1 MNASICDIAK
11 GYKIPVDHLRW
22 YAAFH
27 EKEKQVHIHMVVFS
41 SDPKEG
47 YLTKQGIREI
57 KSAFAKQI
65 YRQDMISVYERQ
77 TEYRNTLQRDAESV
91 MVELIDK
98 IEHGGIHS
106 EKLERLTAELAERL
120 KSTSGKK
127 VYGYL
132 PPTLKRIVDEIVDG
146 LAKDERVSA
155 AYALWQ
161 EMRDE
166 VCRTYSENLPERL
179 PLSRQKEFKP
189 VRNMVIREALKLSEM
204 PFTFEDEGIAAAE
217 QDALPDGAEPIAA
230 HPTEGNPSPDEADV
244 HFCMAWS
251 DSYREARTYLF
262 GSEET
267 PQDFMRAFELFK
279 TEAQRGNALAMYDLG
294 RMHADGLGGE
304 ADMEAAQRW
313 YAKALDAFLAVED
326 EKANRYA
333 EYRIGKLYAAGCG
346 TEQDYTEA
354 ANWFGIS
361 SEQNYMYAQYSLA
374 GLYRQGKGVAQDDA
388 KAHGLYL
395 RSASQGF
402 PYAAFEL
409 GKMFRDGTGCAVDA
423 VNAAEYFRQAFAGF
437 RSLEKQSHDDKLQYR
452 IGWMHLHGVGT
463 EKDEA
468 LAREWFEKASRLGNA
483 HAQYQLAKLILGAT
497 TQAEPEQVALAMAW
511 LHKAAEAG
519 QDCAQYAL
527 GKLYSQGNAV
537 EKDIPKALA
546 FFTQAAKQGNDYAA
560 YALGKLLLE
569 RGDTGEGIRWLKQAA
584 DAGNQFARYRLGKI
598 YLMGEAAPKDVDAAI
613 AYLTASAGQGNQ
625 YAQYTLGKLYLLGRE
640 VERDRDT
647 AMRWLSLSAAQ
658 GNTYAQYFIDH
669 MDDFRGTPAASAV
682 LRMLHHMGSIFR
694 DNSTADGIHVGMQID
709 KKLRRKMKQK
719 KIAMGHK
726 ADDHEQEQKYI
737 MKQ

>member
-1 MNASICDIAK
+1 
-11 GYKIPVDHLRW
+11 
-22 YAAFH
+22 
-27 EKEKQVHIHMVVFS
+27 
-41 SDPKEG
+41 
-47 YLTKQGIREI
+47 
-57 KSAFAKQI
+57 
-65 YRQDMISVYERQ
+65 
-77 TEYRNTLQRDAESV
+77 
-91 MVELIDK
+91 
-98 IEHGGIHS
+98 
-106 EKLERLTAELAERL
+106 
-120 KSTSGKK
+120 
-127 VYGYL
+127 
-132 PPTLKRIVDEIVDG
+132 
-146 LAKDERVSA
+146 
-155 AYALWQ
+155 
-161 EMRDE
+161 
-166 VCRTYSENLPERL
+166 
-179 PLSRQKEFKP
+179 
-189 VRNMVIREALKLSEM
+189 
-204 PFTFEDEGIAAAE
+204 
-217 QDALPDGAEPIAA
+217 
-230 HPTEGNPSPDEADV
+230 
-244 HFCMAWS
+244 
-251 DSYREARTYLF
+251 
-262 GSEET
+262 
-267 PQDFMRAFELFK
+267 
-279 TEAQRGNALAMYDLG
+279 
-294 RMHADGLGGE
+294 
-304 ADMEAAQRW
+304 
-313 YAKALDAFLAVED
+313 
-326 EKANRYA
+326 
-333 EYRIGKLYAAGCG
+333 
-346 TEQDYTEA
+346 
-354 ANWFGIS
+354 
-361 SEQNYMYAQYSLA
+361 
-374 GLYRQGKGVAQDDA
+374 
-388 KAHGLYL
+388 
-395 RSASQGF
+395 
-402 PYAAFEL
+402 
-409 GKMFRDGTGCAVDA
+409 
-423 VNAAEYFRQAFAGF
+423 
-437 RSLEKQSHDDKLQYR
+437 
-452 IGWMHLHGVGT
+452 
-463 EKDEA
+463 
-468 LAREWFEKASRLGNA
+468 
-483 HAQYQLAKLILGAT
+483 
-497 TQAEPEQVALAMAW
+497 MAW